1 MAEVSSNG
9 SNGSTG
15 DAVEASMARA
25 HHPGAARLGDAIRAL
40 MARAVDP
47 DRTEAEQAGLA
58 EGIEGLLDGHGLP
71 GPASRYNRSSHRD
84 ALTTHPL
91 LGAAN
96 PVAPPLWFERD
107 GDEAV
112 ARVAYPAVYEGIPGN
127 VHGGHVAAGFD
138 VALGFAA
145 AIGGA
150 PSVTGTLTLRYRR
163 PTPTNTVLEYRA
175 RLERRD
181 GRKLYVAGTL
191 TTPDGT
197 VTVEGEAVFIAVEAS
212 RFTTVT

>member
-1 MAEVSSNG
+1 MAEVRT
-9 SNGSTG
+9 NGSTADA
-15 DAVEASMARA
+15 DAVEASMQRA
-25 HHPGAARLGDAIRAL
+25 HSPGAARLGNAIRAL

-47 DRTEAEQAGLA
+47 DRAEAEQAALA
-58 EGIEGLLDGHGLP
+58 EAVERLLDGGDE
-71 GPASRYNRSSHRD
+71 PASRYNRTSHRD
-84 ALTTHPL
+84 ALSTHPL

-96 PVAPPLWFERD
+96 PVAPPLRFVRD
-107 GDEAV
+107 GDDAV
-112 ARVAYPAVYEGIPGN
+112 ARVSYPAVYEGIPGN
-127 VHGGHVAAGFD
+127 VHGGHLAAGFD

-197 VTVEGEAVFIAVEAS
+197 VTVEGEAIFIAVEAS